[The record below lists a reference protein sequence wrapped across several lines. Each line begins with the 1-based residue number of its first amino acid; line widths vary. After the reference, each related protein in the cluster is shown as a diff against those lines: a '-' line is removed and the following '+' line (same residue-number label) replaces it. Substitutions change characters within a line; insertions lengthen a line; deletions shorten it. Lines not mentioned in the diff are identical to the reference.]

1 MFPNE
6 YQLNEYRK
14 ELQRQANQQ
23 RLARQAAA
31 PQISLTQR
39 AGQRLLKYGARLA
52 AAEQSACYS
61 VESKEQ
67 VVTVCPA

>member
-1 MFPNE
+1 MYPNE
-6 YQLNEYRK
+6 YQINEYRK
-14 ELQRQANQQ
+14 DLLRQAEQH

-39 AGQRLLKYGARLA
+39 AGERLLKYGARLA

-61 VESKEQ
+61 VEGKGQ